1 MKYIASKVALFIAA
15 LFVTVGVW
23 AQDHQV
29 KATVPFAFTV
39 NSTVFAPGTY
49 AIKYDS
55 SSPQVLHIDGWETG
69 SQSRVIALPN
79 PSGSGH
85 TNVLVFHRYGNL
97 YFLSEIRDT
106 DAFQCYRFFPSKAE
120 IKARDEIKA
129 RSSMEQAALPSNP
142 NNDVLIALNQ

>member
-1 MKYIASKVALFIAA
+1 MKYVASKVALFIAA
-15 LFVTVGVW
+15 LFVTGGVW
-23 AQDHQV
+23 AQDHEV

-39 NSTVFAPGTY
+39 NSTVFAPGAY

-55 SSPQVLHIDGWETG
+55 TSPQVLRIDGWEGG
-69 SQSRVIALPN
+69 SHSRVIALPN
-79 PSGSGH
+79 PSGSGRS
-85 TNVLVFHRYGNL
+85 NVLVFHRYGGL

-120 IKARDEIKA
+120 IKAR
-129 RSSMEQAALPSNP
+129 SSMQQAALAPNS